1 MQSVNGVV
9 KLLVRNVT
17 RGKILASAAGVAN
30 TSETRRT
37 GLLKHTSLPP
47 GEGLWIVPTEAV
59 HCFGMKFDIDVLFLD
74 KGKKILKLRENMK
87 PRRIAICWR
96 AKSVLELPAGTIAAT
111 GTLVGDQLEFE
122 R

>member
-1 MQSVNGVV
+1 MV

-17 RGKILASAAGVAN
+17 RGTILATAAGVAN

-59 HCFGMKFDIDVLFLD
+59 HCFGMKFDIDVLFLN
-74 KGKKILKLRENMK
+74 KGKKILKIRENMK

-96 AKSVLELPAGTIAAT
+96 AHSVLELPAGTVAST
-111 GTLVGDQLEFE
+111 GTLVGDQLELE

>member
-1 MQSVNGVV
+1 M
-9 KLLVRNVT
+9 
-17 RGKILASAAGVAN
+17 ASAAGVAN

-96 AKSVLELPAGTIAAT
+96 AKSVLELPAGTISAT

>member
-47 GEGLWIVPTEAV
+47 GKGLWIVPTEAV

>member
-30 TSETRRT
+30 TSETRRI

-96 AKSVLELPAGTIAAT
+96 AKSVLELPAGTISAT

>member
-96 AKSVLELPAGTIAAT
+96 AKSVLELPAGTISAT